1 MKRIPVIIDC
11 DPGIDDVMALLFAFV
26 RPELD
31 IRLIT
36 TEAGNQTQDKTAY
49 NARSFLTYMNQEV
62 EVARGL
68 EQPLFVDLEVAEE
81 VHGENGLGD
90 VIFPEP
96 SFEESN
102 RTAIHALYQTIMT
115 SDEPIVLIA
124 TGPLTNI
131 GALLLA
137 HPEVKDNIRSI
148 SFMGGAAVGG
158 NMTPTAEFNVYVDPH
173 AADIVFRSGIPI
185 VMSGL
190 DVTHKAFLDEDDLKR
205 IGDIGTE
212 LTERLVELMTFY
224 TKAATQTAFHEENY
238 DTNVR
243 LHDLCAV
250 GYVVEP
256 KLFQGDDCYVAIET
270 TSELTRGTTMVDYT
284 QSLPYAKNVHVLHT
298 VDRERF
304 VAMFIDAIQKAEQLI
319 KGGNLHVEKN

>member
-1 MKRIPVIIDC
+1 MSIPVIIDC
-11 DPGIDDVMALLFAFV
+11 DPGIDDVMALLLAFV

-49 NARSFLTYMNQEV
+49 NARSFLSYMNQEI

-68 EQPLFVDLEVAEE
+68 EQPLFVNLEVADD
-81 VHGENGLGD
+81 VHGESGLGD

-96 SFEESN
+96 NFAESD
-102 RTAIHALYQTIMT
+102 RTAINALYETIMT

-137 HPEVKDNIRSI
+137 HPEVKENIRYI

-158 NMTPTAEFNVYVDPH
+158 NMSPTAEFNVYVDPH
-173 AADIVFRSGIPI
+173 AADVVFRSGIPI

-190 DVTHKAFLDEDDLKR
+190 DVTHKAFLDEQDLKR
-205 IGDIGTE
+205 IEAIGTD
-212 LTERLVELMTFY
+212 LTTTLVELMTFY
-224 TKAATQTAFHEENY
+224 TKAATQTAFHEENFA
-238 DTNVR
+238 TNVR

-256 KLFQGDDCYVAIET
+256 ELFQGDDCYVAIET
-270 TSELTRGTTMVDYT
+270 QGELTKGTTVVDYA
-284 QSLPYAKNVHVLHT
+284 QSLPHAKNVHVLHT
-298 VDRERF
+298 VNREKF
-304 VAMFIDAIQKAEQLI
+304 VDMFIDAIKNAEQLI
-319 KGGNLHVEKN
+319 KGGHSHVEKN